1 MKKAIRF
8 FASFV
13 LVLLIAVPIPAFAA
27 AEPYKGYQYDCYGIS
42 VASLNGYTPYK
53 VFTATDMGIG
63 GLENP
68 KDFYV
73 DDSANEIYLLDSG
86 AGRVIVLNS
95 DMQVIREISSF
106 TLNGEDSPLASP
118 SSVFVTEDKTV
129 VIADTDNMR
138 IIKVNQNGEIIS
150 EITRPESSIY
160 PAEATFTPLKVL
172 CDSAGKT
179 YALLDGIYQGAAV
192 FNKENKFER
201 FYGSNRVSVSVEVLA
216 NMFWKSIM
224 NSTQREGLSR
234 YVPVEFAGMD
244 IDKDGFVTTVTKNA
258 VPKER
263 LRKLNSLGEN
273 IISSSSGFGDLEQV
287 YDMVT
292 IATTFIDVAVDAD
305 GYTYA
310 LDSTRGRVFEYD
322 KNYNFV
328 FAFGGIS
335 SGQDGTF
342 KFPVAVETKGDDVLV
357 LDSEMKTITEF
368 RMTSFGEKVHGALEL
383 YNEGYY
389 KEAFEPWKEIIKLNN
404 NYTLA
409 HTGLGDGY
417 YMLGEYKKAMK
428 EYELVHDKQGYLKA
442 FREYRNTIIRDNFKY
457 ILLAVVLLAAI
468 SVFFSVRSKRK
479 RRNRS

>member
-1 MKKAIRF
+1 MKKALRF
-8 FASFV
+8 LASFV
-13 LVLLIAVPIPAFAA
+13 LMLTAAVPVSVLATT
-27 AEPYKGYQYDCYGIS
+27 EPYQGYQYDCYGAS

-53 VFTATDMGIG
+53 VFTAADMGIG
-63 GLENP
+63 SLVSP

-73 DDSANEIYLLDSG
+73 DDASNEIYLLDSG
-86 AGRVIVLNS
+86 RGSVIVLN
-95 DMQVIREISSF
+95 DELRVVREISSF
-106 TLNGEDSPLASP
+106 TLNGEASPLASP

-138 IIKVNQNGEIIS
+138 IIKANQNGEILS

-160 PAEATFTPLKVL
+160 PAQATFTPLKVL
-172 CDSAGKT
+172 CDTAGKT

-192 FNKENKFER
+192 FNKANQFER
-201 FYGSNRVSVSVEVLA
+201 FYGSNKVSVSVEVLA
-216 NMFWKSIM
+216 DLFWKRIM
-224 NSTQREGLSR
+224 NQTQREGLSR

-244 IDKDGFVTTVTKNA
+244 IDQNGFVTTVTKNA

-273 IISSSSGFGDLEQV
+273 IISTTAGFGDLEQV
-287 YDMVT
+287 YDRVT
-292 IATTFIDVAVDAD
+292 IATTFIDVAVNAE

-335 SGQDGTF
+335 GGQAGTF
-342 KFPVAVETKGDDVLV
+342 KFPVAVETKGDNVLV

-368 RMTSFGEKVHGALEL
+368 QMTSFGQKVHGALAL

-389 KEAFEPWKEIIKLNN
+389 KEAFEPWKEIIRLNN

-417 YMLGEYKKAMK
+417 YMLGEYQNAME
-428 EYELVHDKQGYLKA
+428 EYKQVHDQQGYLKA
-442 FREYRNTIIRDNFKY
+442 FREYRNALIRENFKY
-457 ILLAVVLLAAI
+457 ILLAVAVLVAGSL
-468 SVFFSVRSKRK
+468 FFSELLKRK